1 MIIHSMKIKNM
12 KPFHY
17 AFKVK
22 NLTSTRKF
30 YIDLLGCEEG
40 RSTDKW
46 VDFNFFG
53 HQLSAHCSSEISTL
67 DFSGTVDGVA
77 VPMPHFGCIVSV
89 EIFHEIVNKLE
100 QSDIEF
106 IIKPTLR
113 YAGKK
118 GEQWT
123 MFLLDFSDNPIE
135 FKAFTN
141 PDEIFAK

>member
-1 MIIHSMKIKNM
+1 MSA
-12 KPFHY
+12 FHY

-22 NLTSTRKF
+22 DLASTRRF
-30 YIDLLGCEEG
+30 YIEILGCKEG

-53 HQLSAHCSSEISTL
+53 HQLSAHCSNEVINL
-67 DFSGTVDGVA
+67 DYSGIVDGIN
-77 VPMPHFGCIVSV
+77 VPMPHFGCILTVDEFNIIAKKLVENSV
-89 EIFHEIVNKLE
+89 
-100 QSDIEF
+100 EF

-113 YAGKK
+113 YKGKK

-123 MFLLDFSDNPIE
+123 MFILDFSNNPIE

-141 PDEIFAK
+141 SEEIFDK